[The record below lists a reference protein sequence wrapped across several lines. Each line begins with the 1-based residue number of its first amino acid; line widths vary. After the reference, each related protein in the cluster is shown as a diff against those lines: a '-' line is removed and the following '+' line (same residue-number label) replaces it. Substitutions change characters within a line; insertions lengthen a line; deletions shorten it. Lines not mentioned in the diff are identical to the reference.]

1 MWRGWQV
8 LLNCDSLVP
17 SGNNTP
23 VAEAYANLH
32 YRCKMD
38 GIVDVGVALKK
49 EVKLLRKELL
59 KVNDVQLA
67 HSKLLKSSH
76 KPTFFAA
83 YQVETAAAV
92 LLPPPGN
99 LLRLGALFTCVS
111 LATGLCQVG
120 AGRAAAGPCSG
131 GPCPCA

>member
-1 MWRGWQV
+1 M
-8 LLNCDSLVP
+8 NCDSLVP

-23 VAEAYANLH
+23 LAEAYANLH

-76 KPTFFAA
+76 KHTFFAA

-92 LLPPPGN
+92 LLPPPAN
-99 LLRLGALFTCVS
+99 LRRLTCVS
-111 LATGLCQVG
+111 LATGLRRVR
-120 AGRAAAGPCSG
+120 AGRAAERASPCSG
-131 GPCPCA
+131 GPCPGA